1 MTSTSAA
8 TAPTSSA
15 ADRRFDRLAPSGPGP
30 RGGFGPKGAAVRV
43 HPGTRLVVPL
53 WDTIVGGVIAVLT
66 GRGGVPCATRLK
78 KIVPD
83 LKDQVRNVFANICAV
98 GRVGLEPT
106 ADGL

>member
-1 MTSTSAA
+1 M
-8 TAPTSSA
+8 
-15 ADRRFDRLAPSGPGP
+15 
-30 RGGFGPKGAAVRV
+30 
-43 HPGTRLVVPL
+43 
-53 WDTIVGGVIAVLT
+53 GGVIAVLT
-66 GRGGVPCATRLK
+66 GRGGVGCATRLK